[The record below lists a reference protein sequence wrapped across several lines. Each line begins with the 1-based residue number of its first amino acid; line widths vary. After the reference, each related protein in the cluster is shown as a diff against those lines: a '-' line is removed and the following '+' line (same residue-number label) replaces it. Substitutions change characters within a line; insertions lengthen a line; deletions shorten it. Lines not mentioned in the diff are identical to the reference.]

1 MFETNTVASKPFTA
15 GFELMTSQLQQIL
28 QDRNQTVV
36 ELYRDLA
43 IEWVSF
49 FLRTSVKQA

>member
-43 IEWVSF
+43 IE
-49 FLRTSVKQA
+49 